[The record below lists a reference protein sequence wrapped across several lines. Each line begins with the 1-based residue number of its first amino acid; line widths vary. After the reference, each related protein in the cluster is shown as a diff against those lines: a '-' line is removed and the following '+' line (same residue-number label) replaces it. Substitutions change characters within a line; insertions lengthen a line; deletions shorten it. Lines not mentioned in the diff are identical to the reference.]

1 MAGLILK
8 KSVNIIYTIT
18 EKKGKNYD
26 HINICR
32 KKTFNKSQDLFM
44 IRMFSN
50 LRTNP

>member
-18 EKKGKNYD
+18 GKKGKNYD

-32 KKTFNKSQDLFM
+32 KKN
-44 IRMFSN
+44 I
-50 LRTNP
+50 